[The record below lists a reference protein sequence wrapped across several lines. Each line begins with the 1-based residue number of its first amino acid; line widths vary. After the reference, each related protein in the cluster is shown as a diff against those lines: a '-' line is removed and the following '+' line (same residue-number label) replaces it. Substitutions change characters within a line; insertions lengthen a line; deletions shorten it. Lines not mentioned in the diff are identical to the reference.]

1 MRAVETVTWT
11 GAVLLTL
18 FFMSAPCWAA
28 DNPDG
33 YYIKHEHQFAQDVSG
48 DGFAMVHQVVNT
60 KTLQLKNYMHGSG
73 SMDMA
78 TLINSSQ
85 KSESYKYFDKTK
97 WGDEK
102 FKSGNITFL
111 EQNEMSYAPRSFAY
125 GTGYYERNPV
135 VYNSKLKEK
144 TCGKNY
150 QDDVGTSMHHQIE
163 YAQGFIKDI
172 AVNLDCKAATKDAK
186 GAGLIEMRIDEEVT
200 EGVVHVG
207 ELMTDM
213 NTSGKNWKKPLIEID
228 ENYVGSFKIK
238 KNMKVIAE
246 KSKKSD
252 KKDWLSCCFGGYG
265 GIDDENKTWGEEEI
279 FDCTCRQVAWD
290 GSGWSNLTQEQY
302 TPDKVK
308 VSLEG
313 EPVVEEPEPTVE
325 ELLEMLREKGYEG
338 NVTIDS
344 NETASGNTTL
354 V

>member
-1 MRAVETVTWT
+1 MRAVKTVTWT
-11 GAVLLTL
+11 GAVLLIL
-18 FFMSAPCWAA
+18 LFMSAPCWAA

-33 YYIKHEHQFAQDVSG
+33 YYKKHEHQFSQDVSG

-60 KTLQLKNYMHGSG
+60 ETLQLQNYMHGSG

-85 KSESYKYFDKTK
+85 KSESYKWFNVTG
-97 WGDEK
+97 WETES

-150 QDDVGTSMHHQIE
+150 QPEVGTSMHHQIE

-172 AVNLDCKAATKDAK
+172 AVNLDCKAATRDAK
-186 GAGLIEMRIDEEVT
+186 GIGLVEMRIDEEVT

-207 ELMTDM
+207 ELMT
-213 NTSGKNWKKPLIEID
+213 NEEYGWKKPLIEID

-265 GIDDENKTWGEEEI
+265 GIDDENKKWGEEEI
-279 FDCTCRQVAWD
+279 FDCTCRQVAWEE
-290 GSGWSNLTQEQY
+290 SGWGNLTQEQFQ
-302 TPDKVK
+302 
-308 VSLEG
+308 
-313 EPVVEEPEPTVE
+313 
-325 ELLEMLREKGYEG
+325 
-338 NVTIDS
+338 
-344 NETASGNTTL
+344 NTTL
-354 V
+354 ETQPGVPPGASWCDVTGQYEFSG

>member
-1 MRAVETVTWT
+1 MRAVGTIT

-18 FFMSAPCWAA
+18 LFVAAPCWAA

-33 YYIKHEHQFAQDVSG
+33 YYMKHEHQFAQDVSG
-48 DGFAMVHQVVNT
+48 DGFVMVHQVVNT
-60 KTLQLKNYMHGSG
+60 ETLQLQNYLHGSG

-78 TLINSSQ
+78 TLIDSYQ
-85 KSESYKYFDKTK
+85 KSGFYYSAADKCKGTYGSAVFPHK
-97 WGDEK
+97 
-102 FKSGNITFL
+102 GNISFV

-150 QDDVGTSMHHQIE
+150 QDNVGTSMHHQIE

-172 AVNLDCKAATKDAK
+172 AVNLDCKAPTKDAK
-186 GAGLIEMRIDEEVT
+186 GTGLIEMRIDENVT

-207 ELMTDM
+207 ELMTDEEY
-213 NTSGKNWKKPLIEID
+213 GWKKPLTEID

-238 KNMKVIAE
+238 KNMKVIAT

-265 GIDDENKTWGEEEI
+265 GIDDRNNKFGEEEI

-290 GSGWSNLTQEQY
+290 ASGWSNLTQEQY

-313 EPVVEEPEPTVE
+313 EQPVVEEPEPTIE

-344 NETASGNTTL
+344 NETASGNTTI